1 MAIQGKTTEILE
13 QLAVGPLL
21 LIDNK
26 WVGARDGATFNRL
39 SPYDGS
45 IVGTYAD
52 ATQDDIVAAI
62 QSARQAFDSG
72 EWRNTSTR
80 DRAGVLMRVATS
92 IRANVDALTAM
103 VIREVGQPG
112 QRGMVLRAAETLDYY
127 AHLITDRRDEMVG
140 DQDPNA
146 IGLIVKEPVGAVGVL
161 TNWNS
166 PMSLAHKGCPAL
178 AAGCSV
184 VLKPSHLTPGTA
196 LVIGRF
202 FVEAGLPPGVLNIVT
217 SARDDGVMAGQT
229 MASSPL
235 LDMIAFTGSTVNG
248 RKVMAACAA
257 NLTRVSLELGGKS
270 PHIIF
275 PDVRSI
281 DEAVDAAFL
290 GITTLAGQACQSGSR
305 LLVHESIRAEV
316 VAKLKQKFEAVRLGN
331 PLDPVTT
338 MGPMVSAAHQE
349 RVISYIEN
357 GKRGAQLVTGGGRPA
372 SAALAGGHFVQPT
385 LFDGVDNHAL
395 IAREEIFG
403 PVLAVMSFH
412 DEAEAV
418 NLANDTMFGLAAGV
432 WTEDIRVAL
441 RVAKAIRSGTVWVN
455 AFRESG
461 LWTMPA
467 GGFKQSGI
475 GRERGREGL
484 DVFLETKSIHL
495 RY

>member
-1 MAIQGKTTEILE
+1 MATQANAATSLK

-21 LIDNK
+21 LVDNK
-26 WVGARDGATFNRL
+26 WTAASDGATFERRN
-39 SPYDGS
+39 PYDGS
-45 IVGTYAD
+45 LVGTYAD
-52 ATQDDIVAAI
+52 ATQDDIVRAI
-62 QSARQAFDSG
+62 RSARHAFDKG
-72 EWRNTSTR
+72 EWRRASAR
-80 DRAGVLMRVATS
+80 DRAGVLTRVAAS
-92 IRANVDALTAM
+92 IRANADALTEL
-103 VIREVGQPG
+103 VTCEVGQPG
-112 QRGMVLRAAETLDYY
+112 QRGVVLRAAEMLEYY
-127 AHLITDRRDEMVG
+127 AHLITDRRDEMVS

-166 PMSLAHKGCPAL
+166 PMSLAHKGCPAI

-217 SARDDGVMAGQT
+217 SAREDGVMAGQT
-229 MASSPL
+229 MAGSPL
-235 LDMIAFTGSTVNG
+235 FDMIAFTGSTANG

-275 PDVRSI
+275 GDVRSV
-281 DEAVDAAFL
+281 DKAVDAAFL
-290 GITTLAGQACQSGSR
+290 GVTTLGGQACQAGSR

-316 VAKLKQKFEAVRLGN
+316 VAKLKTKFESVRLGD
-331 PLDPVTT
+331 PLDPATT
-338 MGPMVSAAHQE
+338 MGPMVSAAHQA
-349 RVISYIEN
+349 RVISYIED
-357 GKRGAQLVTGGGRPA
+357 GKRCARLVTGGGKPTNP
-372 SAALAGGHFVQPT
+372 ALAGGHFVQPS
-385 LFDGVDNHAL
+385 LFDGVANDAL
-395 IAREEIFG
+395 IARDEIFG
-403 PVLAVMSFH
+403 PVLAIMPFR
-412 DEAEAV
+412 DEGEAIA
-418 NLANDTMFGLAAGV
+418 LANDTMFGLAAGV
-432 WTEDIRVAL
+432 WTEDIGVAL

-484 DVFLETKSIHL
+484 DVFLETKSIHV

>member
-1 MAIQGKTTEILE
+1 MAMQENSTATR
-13 QLAVGPLL
+13 QHLAVGSLL
-21 LIDNK
+21 LIDNQ
-26 WVGARDGATFNRL
+26 WIGARDGATFDRL
-39 SPYDGS
+39 NPYDGS
-45 IVGTYAD
+45 VAGTYAD
-52 ATQDDIVAAI
+52 ATQDDIVDAI
-62 QSARQAFDSG
+62 QSARRAFDKG
-72 EWRNTSTR
+72 EWRSTPAR
-80 DRAGVLMRVATS
+80 ERAGVLMRVAAL
-92 IRANVDALTAM
+92 IRVNADALTEL
-103 VIREVGQPG
+103 VTREVGQPG

-127 AHLITDRRDEMVG
+127 AHLITDRRDEMVS
-140 DQDPNA
+140 DQDPHA
-146 IGLIVKEPVGAVGVL
+146 MGLIVKEPVGAVGVL

-184 VLKPSHLTPGTA
+184 VLKPSHLTPGAA

-229 MASSPL
+229 MAGSPL

-275 PDVRSI
+275 ADVGSI
-281 DEAVDAAFL
+281 DAAVEAAFL
-290 GITTLAGQACQSGSR
+290 GITTLGGQACQAGSR
-305 LLVHESIRAEV
+305 LLVHASIRAEV
-316 VAKLKQKFEAVRLGN
+316 VAKLKTKFEAVRLGD
-331 PLDPVTT
+331 PLDPATT
-338 MGPMVSAAHQE
+338 MGPMVSAAHQA
-349 RVISYIEN
+349 RVISYIEE
-357 GKRGAQLVTGGGRPA
+357 GKRCAQLVTGGGKPTNP
-372 SAALAGGHFVQPT
+372 ALAGGHFVVPA
-385 LFDGVDNHAL
+385 LFDGVANHAL

-403 PVLAVMSFH
+403 PVLAVMPFH
-412 DEAEAV
+412 DEGEAV
-418 NLANDTMFGLAAGV
+418 TLANDTIFGLAAGV
-432 WTEDIRVAL
+432 WTEDIGVAL

>member
-1 MAIQGKTTEILE
+1 
-13 QLAVGPLL
+13 
-21 LIDNK
+21 
-26 WVGARDGATFNRL
+26 
-39 SPYDGS
+39 
-45 IVGTYAD
+45 
-52 ATQDDIVAAI
+52 
-62 QSARQAFDSG
+62 
-72 EWRNTSTR
+72 
-80 DRAGVLMRVATS
+80 
-92 IRANVDALTAM
+92 
-103 VIREVGQPG
+103 
-112 QRGMVLRAAETLDYY
+112 
-127 AHLITDRRDEMVG
+127 
-140 DQDPNA
+140 
-146 IGLIVKEPVGAVGVL
+146 
-161 TNWNS
+161 
-166 PMSLAHKGCPAL
+166 
-178 AAGCSV
+178 
-184 VLKPSHLTPGTA
+184 
-196 LVIGRF
+196 
-202 FVEAGLPPGVLNIVT
+202 
-217 SARDDGVMAGQT
+217 MAG
-229 MASSPL
+229 SPL

-316 VAKLKQKFEAVRLGN
+316 VAKMKQKFEAVRLGN

-338 MGPMVSAAHQE
+338 MGPMVNAAHQE
-349 RVISYIEN
+349 RVIAYIEN
-357 GKRGAQLVTGGGRPA
+357 GKCSAKLVTGGGRPA
-372 SAALAGGHFVQPT
+372 SPELAGGHFVQPT

-484 DVFLETKSIHL
+484 DAFLETKSIHV